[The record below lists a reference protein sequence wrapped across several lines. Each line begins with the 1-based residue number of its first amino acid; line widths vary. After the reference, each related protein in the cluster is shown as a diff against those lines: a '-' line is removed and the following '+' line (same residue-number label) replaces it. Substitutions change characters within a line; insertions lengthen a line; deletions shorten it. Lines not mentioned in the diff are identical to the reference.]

1 MIKEAIVLA
10 GGFGT
15 RLQSVVKEL
24 PKSMAPINNK
34 PFLEYLLD
42 FLATKGIESIIFSVG
57 YKSSDIKNHFKD
69 NYKNLSISY
78 AEEKEPLGTGGA
90 IAYALSYAKTEE
102 VLVVNGDTL
111 FLADPQA
118 QLHFHKE
125 QKADVSLALKP
136 MENFD
141 RYGTVELD
149 SQDKIIK
156 FSEKNYCEKGLING
170 GSYIFNKS
178 IFSKF
183 DLPTKFSI
191 EQDFFEKFFSE
202 LNVYG
207 FISPSYFLDIGIP
220 EDYDKAQNEF
230 KSITY

>member
-24 PKSMAPINNK
+24 PKSMAPINHK

-42 FLATKGIESIIFSVG
+42 FLIAKGIENIIFSVG
-57 YKSSDIKNHFKD
+57 YKSSDIKNHFKGQ
-69 NYKNLSISY
+69 YQNLKISY
-78 AEEKEPLGTGGA
+78 AEEKEALGTGGA
-90 IAYALSYAKTEE
+90 IAYAMSFAKSEQ
-102 VLVVNGDTL
+102 VLVLNGDTL
-111 FLADPQA
+111 FLADPQE
-118 QLHFHKE
+118 QLKFHL
-125 QKADVSLALKP
+125 QLKADVSLALKP

-141 RYGTVELD
+141 RYGRVELD
-149 SQDKIIK
+149 NDQRIVK
-156 FSEKNYCEKGLING
+156 FIEKKYCDKGLING

-183 DLPTKFSI
+183 DLPNRFSI
-191 EQDFFEKFFSE
+191 EQDFFEKYFGDLHLF
-202 LNVYG
+202 G
-207 FISPSYFLDIGIP
+207 FISSAYFLDIGIP
-220 EDYDKAQNEF
+220 SDYDKAQDEF

>member
-42 FLATKGIESIIFSVG
+42 FLVAKGIETIIFSVG

-69 NYKNLSISY
+69 KYKNLSILY
-78 AEEKEPLGTGGA
+78 AEEKDPLGTGGA
-90 IAYALSYAKTEE
+90 IAYALSFAKNEQ

-118 QLHFHKE
+118 QLQFHKE

-136 MENFD
+136 MENFN

-149 SQDKIIK
+149 SKSKIVK
-156 FSEKNYCEKGLING
+156 FSEKQHCDKGLING
-170 GSYIFNKS
+170 GSYIFNRS
-178 IFSKF
+178 IFAQF
-183 DLPTKFSI
+183 DLPNKFSI
-191 EQDFFEKFFSE
+191 EQDFFEKYFNE
-202 LNVYG
+202 LNVFG
-207 FISPSYFLDIGIP
+207 FTSPSYFLDIGIP
-220 EDYDKAQNEF
+220 EDYDKAQDEF